1 MLVLNNVWGICAT
14 WAETLDDKLL
24 DYYVG
29 SMSLTNKIFLIS
41 FGLCKNVFVYV
52 DSSKGKCVP
61 SYDKSAALHYF
72 QV

>member
-1 MLVLNNVWGICAT
+1 MLVLNNVWGRRAT

-29 SMSLTNKIFLIS
+29 SMSLTNICLIS
-41 FGLCKNVFVYV
+41 FGLYKNVFVYV

-61 SYDKSAALHYF
+61 CYDW
-72 QV
+72 V